1 MSDLGSAT
9 PVTPG
14 NPVSG
19 TLPSGNNTNLY
30 RFDAQ
35 AGDQVVLTQ
44 QSVSGGSPSW
54 RLIDPYGGVVYSG
67 AFSTSGTLTLQ
78 STGTY
83 SLLLE
88 GSIDASG
95 AIGYTFNV
103 SPQGHVTISPPTGT
117 ALTLGAVKN
126 GTISTSGQQDSYVFT
141 IATAASLYFDSLT
154 SDGSLTWSLSG
165 PRGAEVNSRSF
176 QSSDDGSFSSSNPVL
191 NLIAGNY
198 VLTVTGT
205 AGHTGSYGFRVLDLA
220 SAPAVATASNNGGQN
235 GSGDITVTTDNH
247 SMANAINLDGQFALT
262 ANPEISNSTTVPH
275 VSIHATGA
283 GAFDYY
289 KFTVSTGGTIGIF
302 DIDHASWDT
311 YLNLFDS
318 SGTRLAFNDDG
329 GVDPGSTSG
338 NNSFLTYTFA
348 AAGTYYIQAAQ
359 YPNAAIST
367 GNAYVLQVSLQVP
380 PNASSL
386 NPGNETDAYRFN
398 VTAGERYF
406 FDVQGVSTGGSIDWR
421 LIDPYGQQVWYNSFA
436 DVTTQTLTVTGAY
449 TLLIEGAV
457 GNTGPVGYGFNVQ
470 KVTNTT
476 AALTLGAQVDG
487 AISQTGQQNLYTFT
501 LANASQL
508 YFDSLTNDSTFN
520 WTLTGP
526 RGTEINARSFQSS
539 DADSLSLSNPPAL
552 NLIAGSYTL
561 AVAGIGDRTGSYGFR
576 LLDLASAPAVATG
589 SNNGGQNG
597 SGDITVTT
605 DNHST
610 ANAINL
616 DGQFALTSNPDISNS
631 TTIPHV
637 SIHATGAGAFDYYK
651 FTVATGGTTGI
662 FDIDHAS
669 WDTYLNLVQLVGN
682 AARVQ

>member
-1 MSDLGSAT
+1 M
-9 PVTPG
+9 
-14 NPVSG
+14 
-19 TLPSGNNTNLY
+19 
-30 RFDAQ
+30 
-35 AGDQVVLTQ
+35 
-44 QSVSGGSPSW
+44 
-54 RLIDPYGGVVYSG
+54 
-67 AFSTSGTLTLQ
+67 
-78 STGTY
+78 
-83 SLLLE
+83 
-88 GSIDASG
+88 
-95 AIGYTFNV
+95 
-103 SPQGHVTISPPTGT
+103 
-117 ALTLGAVKN
+117 
-126 GTISTSGQQDSYVFT
+126 
-141 IATAASLYFDSLT
+141 
-154 SDGSLTWSLSG
+154 
-165 PRGAEVNSRSF
+165 
-176 QSSDDGSFSSSNPVL
+176 
-191 NLIAGNY
+191 
-198 VLTVTGT
+198 
-205 AGHTGSYGFRVLDLA
+205 
-220 SAPAVATASNNGGQN
+220 
-235 GSGDITVTTDNH
+235 
-247 SMANAINLDGQFALT
+247 
-262 ANPEISNSTTVPH
+262 
-275 VSIHATGA
+275 
-283 GAFDYY
+283 
-289 KFTVSTGGTIGIF
+289 
-302 DIDHASWDT
+302 
-311 YLNLFDS
+311 
-318 SGTRLAFNDDG
+318 
-329 GVDPGSTSG
+329 
-338 NNSFLTYTFA
+338 
-348 AAGTYYIQAAQ
+348 
-359 YPNAAIST
+359 
-367 GNAYVLQVSLQVP
+367 LQVSLQVP

-651 FTVATGGTTGI
+651 FTVATGGTTESSISIMPRG
-662 FDIDHAS
+662 
-669 WDTYLNLVQLVGN
+669 TLT
-682 AARVQ
+682 

>member
-1 MSDLGSAT
+1 MTSPTTTLTLGTQVNGSISQIGQQNLYTFSLANASQLYFDSLTNDSSLNWTLTGPRGTEVGGRGFTSSDSVDVSGNPALSLVAGNYTLSVAANGEHTGNYSFRLSNLASAAVLTPGTAMSGSLSGGTASNLYQFNAQAGDQFYFDAQSLTGSTSNTNWRLTDPYGQQLWSSSFIDVGPRSLTASGTYTLLVEGRIFATSQIDYTFNAQKLTNTTAALTLGTQVNGAITQPGQQAAYTFTLANSSQLYFDSLTNDNSLNWTLTGPRGTEVTSRSFTASDGSTIVNPVLSLVAGNYTLTVTGFADHTGSYSFRVSDLGSAT

-311 YLNLFDS
+311 YLNLF
-318 SGTRLAFNDDG
+318 
-329 GVDPGSTSG
+329 
-338 NNSFLTYTFA
+338 
-348 AAGTYYIQAAQ
+348 
-359 YPNAAIST
+359 
-367 GNAYVLQVSLQVP
+367 
-380 PNASSL
+380 
-386 NPGNETDAYRFN
+386 E
-398 VTAGERYF
+398 
-406 FDVQGVSTGGSIDWR
+406 
-421 LIDPYGQQVWYNSFA
+421 LI
-436 DVTTQTLTVTGAY
+436 
-449 TLLIEGAV
+449 
-457 GNTGPVGYGFNVQ
+457 
-470 KVTNTT
+470 
-476 AALTLGAQVDG
+476 
-487 AISQTGQQNLYTFT
+487 
-501 LANASQL
+501 
-508 YFDSLTNDSTFN
+508 
-520 WTLTGP
+520 
-526 RGTEINARSFQSS
+526 
-539 DADSLSLSNPPAL
+539 
-552 NLIAGSYTL
+552 
-561 AVAGIGDRTGSYGFR
+561 
-576 LLDLASAPAVATG
+576 
-589 SNNGGQNG
+589 
-597 SGDITVTT
+597 
-605 DNHST
+605 
-610 ANAINL
+610 
-616 DGQFALTSNPDISNS
+616 
-631 TTIPHV
+631 
-637 SIHATGAGAFDYYK
+637 
-651 FTVATGGTTGI
+651 
-662 FDIDHAS
+662 
-669 WDTYLNLVQLVGN
+669 GN

>member
-1 MSDLGSAT
+1 M
-9 PVTPG
+9 
-14 NPVSG
+14 
-19 TLPSGNNTNLY
+19 
-30 RFDAQ
+30 
-35 AGDQVVLTQ
+35 
-44 QSVSGGSPSW
+44 
-54 RLIDPYGGVVYSG
+54 
-67 AFSTSGTLTLQ
+67 
-78 STGTY
+78 
-83 SLLLE
+83 
-88 GSIDASG
+88 
-95 AIGYTFNV
+95 
-103 SPQGHVTISPPTGT
+103 
-117 ALTLGAVKN
+117 
-126 GTISTSGQQDSYVFT
+126 
-141 IATAASLYFDSLT
+141 
-154 SDGSLTWSLSG
+154 
-165 PRGAEVNSRSF
+165 
-176 QSSDDGSFSSSNPVL
+176 
-191 NLIAGNY
+191 
-198 VLTVTGT
+198 
-205 AGHTGSYGFRVLDLA
+205 
-220 SAPAVATASNNGGQN
+220 
-235 GSGDITVTTDNH
+235 
-247 SMANAINLDGQFALT
+247 
-262 ANPEISNSTTVPH
+262 
-275 VSIHATGA
+275 
-283 GAFDYY
+283 
-289 KFTVSTGGTIGIF
+289 
-302 DIDHASWDT
+302 
-311 YLNLFDS
+311 
-318 SGTRLAFNDDG
+318 
-329 GVDPGSTSG
+329 
-338 NNSFLTYTFA
+338 
-348 AAGTYYIQAAQ
+348 
-359 YPNAAIST
+359 
-367 GNAYVLQVSLQVP
+367 
-380 PNASSL
+380 
-386 NPGNETDAYRFN
+386 
-398 VTAGERYF
+398 
-406 FDVQGVSTGGSIDWR
+406 
-421 LIDPYGQQVWYNSFA
+421 
-436 DVTTQTLTVTGAY
+436 TTQTLTVTGAY

-669 WDTYLNLVQLVGN
+669 WDTYLNLFDSSGTRLAFNDDGGADPGSTSGNNSFLTYTFATAGTYYIQAAQYPNAAISTGN
-682 AARVQ
+682 AYVLQVSLQVPPNASSLNPGNETDAYRFNVTAGERYFFDVQSVSAGSTDWRLIDPYGQQVWYNSFDDVATQTLTVTGAYTLLIEGAIGNTSPIGYGFNVQKVTNTTAALTMGAQVDGAVTQTGQQNIYTFTLANASQLYFDSLTNDSNFTWTLTGPRGTEVNARSFQSSDAGNFGSSNPVLNLIAGSYTLAVAGTADGTGSYSFRLSDLSTAGMVTPGTPISGTLNPGAATNVYRINVSAGDLFYFDQQSQTSGSNLYWRLIDPFGSQVWSNSFSDVSTQALAFTGSYALLVEGGIGNTSQVSYTFNAQKVTNTTSALTLGTQVNGAIAQAGQQNFYTFTLANAGLLYFDSLTNDGSLNWTPHGSPRQRSDGAQLHQLRCERLHHSIPF